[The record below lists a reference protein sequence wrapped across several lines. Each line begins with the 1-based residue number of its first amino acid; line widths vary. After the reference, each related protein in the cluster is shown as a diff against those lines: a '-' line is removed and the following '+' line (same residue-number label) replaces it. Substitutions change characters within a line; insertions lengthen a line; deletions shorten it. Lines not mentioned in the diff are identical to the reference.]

1 MTKTFITLAL
11 AIPTFIYILIII
23 SLYFFQE
30 KLLLTAEKLP
40 SNYQF
45 VNDYPFEEVFI
56 PVREKSSGGGSGKNS
71 RESNKKGDGAILHA
85 LHFRRPN
92 PRGLVFFL
100 HGNAGSLRTW
110 ATGLDFYERVNYDL
124 FIIDYR
130 GYGKSTGKISSQ
142 QQLISD
148 VKQAWQVASAQY
160 PDKPIVIYGRSLGS
174 GLATILAKEVQP
186 NLLAL
191 VSPFSS
197 MADIAKA
204 QYPLVPS
211 WLLRYPLRTD
221 QIIGDVKSK
230 IAFIHGNEDIFIP
243 ISHSQK
249 LQSLSKST
257 DTLMTIEGA
266 AHNDIHHFADYR
278 NALESVLP

>member
-1 MTKTFITLAL
+1 MTKTFITLVL

-30 KLLLTAEKLP
+30 NLLFPAEKLP
-40 SNYQF
+40 RNYQF

-56 PVREKSSGGGSGKNS
+56 PVREEGNGEDS
-71 RESNKKGDGAILHA
+71 REGNKKGDGAILHA
-85 LHFRRPN
+85 LHFRRPD

-142 QQLISD
+142 QQLVSD
-148 VKQAWQVASAQY
+148 VKQAWQFASALY
-160 PDKPIVIYGRSLGS
+160 PDKPTVIYGRSLGS

-186 NLLAL
+186 DLLAL

-230 IAFIHGNEDIFIP
+230 ITFIHGNEDVFIP
-243 ISHSQK
+243 LSHSQK

-257 DTLMTIEGA
+257 DTLITIEGA
-266 AHNDIHHFADYR
+266 THSDIHQFADYR